1 VGSKSVLAIVPLP
14 PSEDIKLTKEQVE
27 LALSKYDQAETAG
40 ELKPLLADGR
50 AKWMTI
56 KAALE
61 APVVASAQTETAP
74 ELDVPTAAG
83 VEEPEPVAAKAEV
96 NPDKGWRAWVK
107 WAEGFLVKVL
117 GK

>member
-1 VGSKSVLAIVPLP
+1 MKADLAIVPLP

-27 LALSKYDQAETAG
+27 LALSKYDLAEKAV
-40 ELKPLLADGR
+40 EIKPLLADGR

-56 KAALE
+56 KTALE
-61 APVVASAQTETAP
+61 APVMASAQTEPAP

-83 VEEPEPVAAKAEV
+83 VEESQPVVAKVEVKPETGWKNWMSWAK
-96 NPDKGWRAWVK
+96 
-107 WAEGFLVKVL
+107 GFLIKVL